1 MKPKDWARHPEHMT
15 DDAVPETT
23 PQPGTP
29 PYAPPSYSP
38 PSYDQPYGSAPYSSP
53 SYGSPQPPPWPP
65 QPLGSPRPQRRP
77 SSRVLFLGALFAAG
91 GLAGFGVAS
100 GLALTGGAHSGTA
113 SVGLPGNFST
123 PNAGSSDNGSNGG
136 GSTGNGSA
144 PSAPASGPAN
154 ASAIAQ
160 AIDPAV
166 VDINGTLSGGGQ
178 VAGTGMILTSSGI
191 VLTNNHVIE
200 GTTSLSLQ
208 LDGTGTTYSAT
219 VLGTDPTADIAVLQM
234 NGASH
239 LTTVPL
245 GDSSSVSI
253 GDSVVAIGNAL
264 GAGGAPAVTTGS
276 VTALDQT
283 ITAGDSGAA
292 TETLTGMIQMD
303 AFIQPG
309 DSGGPLVNA
318 NGKIVGIDAAAQS
331 AGRFGDQ
338 GSNIGYAIPIN
349 SALSIARQIEAGH
362 ASSTVQIGTRGVLGV
377 EVSTTAQPGSGAD
390 VTGVQPGSP
399 AARAGLAAGD
409 LITSIDG
416 QSISDNTALT
426 TAMTGKRPG
435 QSVTVGWT
443 DPSGG
448 HRSATVQLEAG
459 PPA

>member
-1 MKPKDWARHPEHMT
+1 MT
-15 DDAVPETT
+15 DDANPENV

-29 PYAPPSYSP
+29 PYAPPSYTP
-38 PSYDQPYGSAPYSSP
+38 TSYDQPPFASSYGSAPFAAP
-53 SYGSPQPPPWPP
+53 EPPPWPP
-65 QPLGSPRPQRRP
+65 QPWSSPPPQQRPRRR
-77 SSRVLFLGALFAAG
+77 SGLLLGALFAAG

-100 GLALTGGAHSGTA
+100 GIALTTGSPGGTA

-123 PNAGSSDNGSNGG
+123 PNPGSSDNGSNGG
-136 GSTGNGSA
+136 GNS
-144 PSAPASGPAN
+144 PSSPASGPAN
-154 ASAIAQ
+154 ASGIAQ
-160 AIDPAV
+160 SIDPAV
-166 VDINGTLSGGGQ
+166 VDINGTLQGGGQ

-208 LDGTGTTYSAT
+208 IDGTGTTYTAT
-219 VLGTDPTADIAVLQM
+219 VLGTDATDDIALLQM

-239 LTTVPL
+239 LTAVPL
-245 GDSSSVSI
+245 GDSSSVAI

-276 VTALDQT
+276 VTALNQT

-292 TETLTGMIQMD
+292 TETLSGMIQMD

-318 NGKIVGIDAAAQS
+318 NGKVIGIDAAAQS
-331 AGRFGDQ
+331 SGRFGNQ
-338 GSNIGYAIPIN
+338 GSNVGYAIPIN
-349 SALSIARQIEAGH
+349 AAMTIVHQIEAGH
-362 ASSTVQIGTRGVLGV
+362 SSSTVQIGTRGVLGV
-377 EVSTTAQPGSGAD
+377 EVSTTAASGSGAN

-399 AARAGLAAGD
+399 AAGAGLAAGD
-409 LITSIDG
+409 VITSVNG
-416 QSISDNTALT
+416 QSIPDNTALT
-426 TAMTGKRPG
+426 QAMTGKHPG
-435 QSVTVGWT
+435 DNVNVGWT

-448 HRSATVQLEAG
+448 HHTATVQLEAG

>member
-1 MKPKDWARHPEHMT
+1 MT
-15 DDAVPETT
+15 DDANSENA

-29 PYAPPSYSP
+29 PHAPPSYTP
-38 PSYDQPYGSAPYSSP
+38 PSYDQPPFASSPYGSAPFASP
-53 SYGSPQPPPWPP
+53 EPPPWPP
-65 QPLGSPRPQRRP
+65 QPWSSSPPQQRPRR
-77 SSRVLFLGALFAAG
+77 RALFLGALFAAG

-100 GLALTGGAHSGTA
+100 GIALTAGSPGGTA

-123 PNAGSSDNGSNGG
+123 PNPGSSNNGSNGG
-136 GSTGNGSA
+136 GS
-144 PSAPASGPAN
+144 PSSPSGPAN

-160 AIDPAV
+160 SIDPAV

-178 VAGTGMILTSSGI
+178 VAGTGMIIASSGI

-208 LDGTGTTYSAT
+208 VDGTGTTYSAT
-219 VLGTDPTADIAVLQM
+219 VLGTDATDDIALLQM

-239 LTTVPL
+239 LAAVPI
-245 GDSSSVSI
+245 GDSSSVAI

-276 VTALDQT
+276 VTALNQT

-292 TETLTGMIQMD
+292 TETLSGMIQMD

-318 NGKIVGIDAAAQS
+318 NGKVVGIDAAAQS

-338 GSNIGYAIPIN
+338 GSNVGYAIPIN
-349 SALSIARQIEAGH
+349 SAMIIVHQIEAGH
-362 ASSTVQIGTRGVLGV
+362 SSSTVQIGTRGVLGV
-377 EVSTTAQPGSGAD
+377 EVSTTAQSGSGAA
-390 VTGVQPGSP
+390 VSGVQPGSP
-399 AARAGLAAGD
+399 AAGAGLAAGD
-409 LITSIDG
+409 VITSVNG
-416 QSISDNTALT
+416 QSIADSNVLT
-426 TAMTGKRPG
+426 QAMTGKHPG
-435 QSVTVGWT
+435 DSVNVGWT
-443 DPSGG
+443 DPSGA
-448 HRSATVQLEAG
+448 HHSASVQLEAG

>member
-1 MKPKDWARHPEHMT
+1 MT
-15 DDAVPETT
+15 DDANSGNA

-29 PYAPPSYSP
+29 PYAPPSYTP
-38 PSYDQPYGSAPYSSP
+38 QSYDQPPFASSPYGSAPFAAP
-53 SYGSPQPPPWPP
+53 EPPPWPP
-65 QPLGSPRPQRRP
+65 QPWSSPPPPRRP
-77 SSRVLFLGALFAAG
+77 KRRGLFLGALFAAG

-100 GLALTGGAHSGTA
+100 GIALTAGSPGGTA

-123 PNAGSSDNGSNGG
+123 PNPGSSDNGSNGG
-136 GSTGNGSA
+136 GTS
-144 PSAPASGPAN
+144 PSSPASGPAN
-154 ASAIAQ
+154 ASGIAQ
-160 AIDPAV
+160 SIDPAV
-166 VDINGTLSGGGQ
+166 VDINGTLQGGGQ

-208 LDGTGTTYSAT
+208 IDGTGTTYTAT
-219 VLGTDPTADIAVLQM
+219 VLGTDATDDIALVQM

-245 GDSSSVSI
+245 GDSSSVAI

-276 VTALDQT
+276 VTALNQT

-292 TETLTGMIQMD
+292 TETLSGMIQMD

-318 NGKIVGIDAAAQS
+318 SGKVVGIDAAAQS
-331 AGRFGDQ
+331 SGRFGDQ
-338 GSNIGYAIPIN
+338 GSNVGYAIPIN
-349 SALSIARQIEAGH
+349 SALTIVHQIEAGH
-362 ASSTVQIGTRGVLGV
+362 SSSTVQIGTRGVLGV
-377 EVSTTAQPGSGAD
+377 EVSTTAPSGTGAA

-399 AARAGLAAGD
+399 AAGAGLAAGD
-409 LITSIDG
+409 VITSING
-416 QSISDNTALT
+416 QSIADNTALT
-426 TAMTGKRPG
+426 QAMSGKHPG
-435 QSVTVGWT
+435 DSVNVGWT
-443 DPSGG
+443 DPSGS
-448 HRSATVQLEAG
+448 HHNATAQLEAG

>member
-1 MKPKDWARHPEHMT
+1 MT
-15 DDAVPETT
+15 DDAIPENA

-29 PYAPPSYSP
+29 PYAPPSYTP
-38 PSYDQPYGSAPYSSP
+38 PSYDQPPFASSSYGSAPFASP
-53 SYGSPQPPPWPP
+53 EPPPWPP
-65 QPLGSPRPQRRP
+65 QPWSSPPPQQRPRR
-77 SSRVLFLGALFAAG
+77 RALIFGALFAAG

-100 GLALTGGAHSGTA
+100 GIALTAGSPGGTA

-123 PNAGSSDNGSNGG
+123 PNPGSSNNGSNGG
-136 GSTGNGSA
+136 GSS
-144 PSAPASGPAN
+144 PSSPSGPAN

-160 AIDPAV
+160 SIDPAV

-178 VAGTGMILTSSGI
+178 VAGTGMILSSSGI

-200 GTTSLSLQ
+200 GTTRLSLQ
-208 LDGTGTTYSAT
+208 VDGTGTTYTAT
-219 VLGTDPTADIAVLQM
+219 VLGTDATDDIALLQM

-239 LTTVPL
+239 LTAVPI
-245 GDSSSVSI
+245 GDSSSVAI

-276 VTALDQT
+276 VTALNQT

-292 TETLTGMIQMD
+292 TETLSGVIQMD

-318 NGKIVGIDAAAQS
+318 SGKVVGIDAAAQS
-331 AGRFGDQ
+331 TGRFGDQ

-349 SALSIARQIEAGH
+349 SALTIVHQIEAGH
-362 ASSTVQIGTRGVLGV
+362 SSSTVQIGTRGILGV
-377 EVSTTAQPGSGAD
+377 EVSTTAPSGSGAA

-399 AARAGLAAGD
+399 AAGAGLAAGD
-409 LITSIDG
+409 VITSVNG
-416 QSISDNTALT
+416 QSITDNNALT
-426 TAMTGKRPG
+426 QAMTGKHPG
-435 QSVTVGWT
+435 DSVNLAWT
-443 DPSGG
+443 DPSGA